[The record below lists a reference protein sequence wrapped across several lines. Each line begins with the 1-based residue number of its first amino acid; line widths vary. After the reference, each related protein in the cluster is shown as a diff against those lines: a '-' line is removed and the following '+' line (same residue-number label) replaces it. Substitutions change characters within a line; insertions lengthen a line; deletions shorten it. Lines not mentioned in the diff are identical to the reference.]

1 MSRPRLKVTGTD
13 YGRFSNS
20 PITRIRGGSNAGA
33 HRGSSFS
40 GSHMDASGHA
50 EIPLNAIDCHV
61 GARLRARRLFLQM
74 SEDWLAGRLN
84 VTTPELADFEA
95 GRARIAFDQLLW
107 AADALDVAERY
118 FYQGFGGPTLEPDGK
133 PSWLRDVDRWFSS
146 QVFPH
151 ERTLL
156 GVARKMTGNVETAQ
170 DVVQQTYVELMS
182 GDKWRGIENP
192 RAYAMRAVR
201 SISGR
206 ILQRARI
213 VPFDSFANMDEVGGI
228 DPSPNAHDVLSAKEK
243 RRIILEAIEQLP
255 PQCRQVVKLRRLKEM
270 PPKQIADEMGISLSM
285 VEKHLAKGMTIIADK
300 LSASDPEHV
309 YTRLAAPVE
318 AVPGE

>member
-1 MSRPRLKVTGTD
+1 MSRPRLKVIGP
-13 YGRFSNS
+13 YLGAVSNS

-33 HRGSSFS
+33 HRDSSLS

-50 EIPLNAIDCHV
+50 EIPLNPIDRHV

-74 SEDWLAGRLN
+74 SEDWLEGRLN
-84 VTTPELADFEA
+84 VTVEQLLDFES
-95 GRARIAFDQLLW
+95 GRARIGFDQLLW

-118 FYQGFGGPTLEPDGK
+118 FYQGFGGNAPEPERK

-146 QVFPH
+146 NVFPH

-156 GVARKMTGNVETAQ
+156 GVARRMTGNVETAK

-206 ILQRARI
+206 LLQRARI
-213 VPFDSFANMDEVGGI
+213 VPFDSFANMDDVGGV
-228 DPSPNAHDVLSAKEK
+228 DPNPNALDVLSAKEK
-243 RRIILEAIEQLP
+243 RAIILEAIEQLP
-255 PQCRQVVKLRRLKEM
+255 PQCRKVVKLRRLKEM
-270 PPKQIADEMGISLSM
+270 LPRQIAEEMGISLSM
-285 VEKHLAKGMTIIADK
+285 VEKHLARGMTIIADK
-300 LSASDPEHV
+300 LSQCDPDCV
-309 YTRLAAPVE
+309 PSRRNDPVE
-318 AVPGE
+318 AAPDE